1 MAGQSNAMGNFPS
14 QVPQQ
19 TTNMLTNRF
28 TGFNPGQFSGQ
39 MPQFSQM
46 GQMPQFS
53 QMPQMPQMNQMTPA
67 VMPPAPLAMPGQ
79 TPMPNQMAFQNANP
93 MAQLDTRFPMNQMP
107 NQMPNMGGMP
117 NQMAFQN
124 ANPAANLAARFNPP
138 EASIMPIRG
147 NPNAR
152 PF

>member
-1 MAGQSNAMGNFPS
+1 MAGQSNAMGNFPM
-14 QVPQQ
+14 QAPQQ

-46 GQMPQFS
+46 GQMPQF
-53 QMPQMPQMNQMTPA
+53 PQMNQMAPA
-67 VMPPAPLAMPGQ
+67 VMPPLSMPGQ
-79 TPMPNQMAFQNANP
+79 MPNQMAFQNANP

-107 NQMPNMGGMP
+107 NMGGMP
-117 NQMAFQN
+117 NQMAFDN